1 MPKKSLITA
10 ICRKESFRDNE
21 TAMGLAVKVYEAF
34 KDDEKKAKVLSEVID
49 ELESRIA
56 PLRDV
61 ATKGDLEVT
70 KLTLLKEIE
79 QVRLS
84 LQKEIEQVRGEI
96 EQVRLSLKKEI
107 EQVRGEVE
115 QVRLSLQK
123 EIEQVRLSLEKR
135 IEEVRSSIIKWVV
148 GLLVLQTGVIVSVIA
163 LVR

>member
-1 MPKKSLITA
+1 M
-10 ICRKESFRDNE
+10 
-21 TAMGLAVKVYEAF
+21 
-34 KDDEKKAKVLSEVID
+34 ID

-70 KLTLLKEIE
+70 KLA
-79 QVRLS
+79 
-84 LQKEIEQVRGEI
+84 LQ
-96 EQVRLSLKKEI
+96 KEI

-123 EIEQVRLSLEKR
+123 EIE
-135 IEEVRSSIIKWVV
+135 EVRREIAETKSSIIRWVV

>member
-1 MPKKSLITA
+1 MS
-10 ICRKESFRDNE
+10 
-21 TAMGLAVKVYEAF
+21 LAVKVYEAF

-61 ATKGDLEVT
+61 ATRGDLDVV
-70 KLTLLKEIE
+70 KLA
-79 QVRLS
+79 
-84 LQKEIEQVRGEI
+84 LQ
-96 EQVRLSLKKEI
+96 KEI

-123 EIEQVRLSLEKR
+123 EIEGVRKE
-135 IEEVRSSIIKWVV
+135 IESAKASTIKWVI

-163 LVR
+163 LLR

>member
-1 MPKKSLITA
+1 
-10 ICRKESFRDNE
+10 
-21 TAMGLAVKVYEAF
+21 MGLAVKVYEAF

-70 KLTLLKEIE
+70 KLA
-79 QVRLS
+79 
-84 LQKEIEQVRGEI
+84 LQ
-96 EQVRLSLKKEI
+96 KEI

-115 QVRLSLQK
+115 QVRLTLQK
-123 EIEQVRLSLEKR
+123 EIE
-135 IEEVRSSIIKWVV
+135 EVRREIAETKSSIIKWVV

>member
-1 MPKKSLITA
+1 
-10 ICRKESFRDNE
+10 
-21 TAMGLAVKVYEAF
+21 MGLAVKVYEAF

-61 ATKGDLEVT
+61 ATKGDLELA
-70 KLTLLKEIE
+70 KLA
-79 QVRLS
+79 
-84 LQKEIEQVRGEI
+84 LQKEIEQVRGE
-96 EQVRLSLKKEI
+96 V
-107 EQVRGEVE
+107 
-115 QVRLSLQK
+115 
-123 EIEQVRLSLEKR
+123 EQVRLSLEKR

>member
-1 MPKKSLITA
+1 MS
-10 ICRKESFRDNE
+10 
-21 TAMGLAVKVYEAF
+21 LAVKVYEAF
-34 KDDEKKAKVLSEVID
+34 KDDERKAKVLSEVID

-70 KLTLLKEIE
+70 KLALQKEIE
-79 QVRLS
+79 ETRLS
-84 LQKEIEQVRGEI
+84 LQKEIEEVR
-96 EQVRLSLKKEI
+96 KEI

-115 QVRLSLQK
+115 QMRLSLQK

-135 IEEVRSSIIKWVV
+135 IEEVKASVVKWVV

>member
-1 MPKKSLITA
+1 M
-10 ICRKESFRDNE
+10 
-21 TAMGLAVKVYEAF
+21 KVYEAF

-70 KLTLLKEIE
+70 KLALQKEIE

-84 LQKEIEQVRGEI
+84 LQKEIEQVR
-96 EQVRLSLKKEI
+96 KEI
-107 EQVRGEVE
+107 EQVRGEVTQVKLSLQKEIE

-123 EIEQVRLSLEKR
+123 EIEQVKA
-135 IEEVRSSIIKWVV
+135 SIIKWVA
-148 GLLVLQTGVIVSVIA
+148 GLLVVQTGVIVSVIA
-163 LVR
+163 LLR

>member
-1 MPKKSLITA
+1 
-10 ICRKESFRDNE
+10 
-21 TAMGLAVKVYEAF
+21 MGLAVKVYEAF

-61 ATKGDLEVT
+61 ATKGDLELA
-70 KLTLLKEIE
+70 KLA
-79 QVRLS
+79 
-84 LQKEIEQVRGEI
+84 LQ
-96 EQVRLSLKKEI
+96 KEI

>member
-1 MPKKSLITA
+1 MS
-10 ICRKESFRDNE
+10 
-21 TAMGLAVKVYEAF
+21 LAVKVYEAF
-34 KDDEKKAKVLSEVID
+34 KDDERKAKVLSEVID

-70 KLTLLKEIE
+70 KLA
-79 QVRLS
+79 
-84 LQKEIEQVRGEI
+84 LQKEIEEVR
-96 EQVRLSLKKEI
+96 KEI

-115 QVRLSLQK
+115 QMRLSLQK

-135 IEEVRSSIIKWVV
+135 IEEVKASVVKWVV